1 MIENMK
7 EILNKQIEE
16 KRKRLDLDKEYNS
29 RFNKDVVEK
38 SVETFKSEQLEN
50 ENRNRLIVQKYKEEL
65 DRQILAKKQNVNGAM
80 NSTEKDYNKRLLI
93 EILSSPM
100 LVKE

>member
-50 ENRNRLIVQKYKEEL
+50 ENKNRLIVQKYKEEL
-65 DRQILAKKQNVNGAM
+65 DRQILAKKQNVNGPM
-80 NSTEKDYNKRLLI
+80 NSTEKDYNKKLLN